1 MTFNMLGGRS
11 IGRWLRGLKWLVG
24 LTIAALCG
32 YAAWRVAPH
41 FVVLHKYNQRI
52 APLVKEARLLEISY
66 DHVLEFPYQ
75 TVGKPAIWCIWH
87 NVGERGLFEG
97 REDKRLQMLPYP
109 SSEPV
114 EIPKTYGNCENML
127 VLIQGLSVST
137 NTLSSQFSVHK
148 SSVVT
153 VEFIAKI

>member
-1 MTFNMLGGRS
+1 MTGVFSGSASNHKL
-11 IGRWLRGLKWLVG
+11 IFKWLAG
-24 LTIAALCG
+24 LAVTALCG

-41 FVVLHKYNQRI
+41 FVVLHKYNRRI
-52 APLVKEARLLEISY
+52 APLVKEARLLEIGY

-75 TVGKPAIWCIWH
+75 TVGKPAIWCIK
-87 NVGERGLFEG
+87 NNAGEGAFFEG
-97 REDKRLQMLPYP
+97 REDKKLKMLPYP
-109 SSEPV
+109 SPEAV
-114 EIPKTYGNCENML
+114 EMPKTYGACENML

-153 VEFIAKI
+153 VEFVAKI